1 MTIKEVKGN
10 GEITL
15 ELEGRVDTI
24 TAPELQQAILVAFQ
38 KEKKLILDFTNIEYI
53 SSAGL
58 RALLIGEK
66 TAKSK
71 GGSMLITG
79 ASEAVKEVFNVTGF
93 LKILTF
99 A

>member
-1 MTIKEVKGN
+1 MTIKEVKGD

>member
-1 MTIKEVKGN
+1 MTIKEVKGD
-10 GEITL
+10 GEIVL